1 MRLLGRLLT
10 AVLLLGLA
18 FLVVS
23 WLWSAVPKAL
33 PPGKVSE
40 VDYRLTDSSFVFPL
54 RGARYVRFP
63 FSQPQNRVRLI
74 THADLR
80 PGASGG
86 AYSLIVEAL
95 DSDGQVILRRE
106 LFLRSIVLYSR
117 DLRGRIVPRSFYADS
132 ALTPSASDITVLD
145 FQRPV
150 KELRL
155 QAGRLGPGVARIVAR
170 VQEQRPISARQ
181 LAVGWQRRSRREQE
195 RMAESNAFPAE
206 MLTDE
211 ERRNLLAN
219 RWYSVGPA
227 GVQEIQY
234 DRTILYERGTPDGD
248 TSRSLPSAT
257 QER

>member
-23 WLWSAVPKAL
+23 WLWSAVSKAL
-33 PPGKVSE
+33 PPGRVSG
-40 VDYRLTDSSFVFPL
+40 VDYRLTVSSFVFPL
-54 RGARYVRFP
+54 RGTRYVRFP
-63 FSQPQNRVRLI
+63 FSQPQNRARLI

-86 AYSLIVEAL
+86 AYSVIVEAL
-95 DSDGQVILRRE
+95 GSDGQVILRRE
-106 LFLRSIVLYSR
+106 LFLRSIVHYGR
-117 DLRGRIVPRSFYADS
+117 DFRGRIVPQSFYADS
-132 ALTPSASDITVLD
+132 ALIPSASDITVMD

-155 QAGRLGPGVARIVAR
+155 QAGTLHPGVARMVAR
-170 VQEQRPISARQ
+170 VQEQRPITVRQ
-181 LAVGWQRRSRREQE
+181 LAAGWQRLSRREQE
-195 RMAESNAFPAE
+195 RMAEGNAFPAQ
-206 MLTDE
+206 MLTEE
-211 ERRNLLAN
+211 ERWNLLAN
-219 RWYSVGPA
+219 RWYPVGPA

-248 TSRSLPSAT
+248 TSRSQPSAA
-257 QER
+257 QGS